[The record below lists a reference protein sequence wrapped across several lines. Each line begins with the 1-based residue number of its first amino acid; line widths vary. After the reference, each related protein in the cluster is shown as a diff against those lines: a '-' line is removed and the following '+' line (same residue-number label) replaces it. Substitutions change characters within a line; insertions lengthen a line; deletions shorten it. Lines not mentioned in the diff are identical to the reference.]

1 LTASCLIAKRASM
14 LPLAHSSPRS
24 AIELADALTRGLET
38 HGAAATV
45 ICEGEW
51 PELRKLRL
59 DFTRIAQPKR
69 IARSGAKETLRIA
82 EVEIE
87 GHPLM
92 IEDIPVE
99 LSARLDG
106 ARAGIENEQLVLLG
120 AMEGAVH
127 LSANRTDIENG
138 LRMVLTRLA
147 QARGAAI
154 KDVQLEVRTPTE
166 HTLEF
171 SVRVTAKVFIATT
184 TLTVRG
190 GVAID
195 DSLTAH
201 VVKLTAEGEGMMAS
215 LAQGFLAPH
224 LGTWQ
229 DRRIPLTDFSA
240 AGMRVRSLRVTAG
253 DTIRLDAEL
262 AG

>member
-1 LTASCLIAKRASM
+1 M

-24 AIELADALTRGLET
+24 AIELADALSRGFEA
-38 HGAAATV
+38 HGAAVTV
-45 ICEGEW
+45 VCEGEW
-51 PELRKLRL
+51 PELRRLHL
-59 DFTRIAQPKR
+59 DFVRITQPKQ
-69 IARSGAKETLRIA
+69 IARSDAKESLRIA

-87 GHPLM
+87 GHPLL

-106 ARAGIENEQLVLLG
+106 VRAGIKDEQLILLG
-120 AMEGAVH
+120 ATEGAVH
-127 LSANRTDIENG
+127 LSAKRTDIENG
-138 LRMVLTRLA
+138 LRKVLTRLA

-154 KDVQLEVRTPTE
+154 KDVQLEVHTPTE

-171 SVRVTAKVFIATT
+171 SVRATAKVFIATT

-190 GVAID
+190 RVAID

-224 LGTWQ
+224 LATWQ
-229 DRRIPLTDFSA
+229 DRRIPLTDYSA
-240 AGMRVRSLRVTAG
+240 AGMRVRNLRVTAG
-253 DTIRLDAEL
+253 DVVRLDAEL